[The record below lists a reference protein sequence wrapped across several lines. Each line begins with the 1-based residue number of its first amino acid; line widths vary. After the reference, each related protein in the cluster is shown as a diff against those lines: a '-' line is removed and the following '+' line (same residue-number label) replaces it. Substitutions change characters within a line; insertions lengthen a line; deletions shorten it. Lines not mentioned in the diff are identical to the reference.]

1 MNYDKERISDMV
13 RELQKEAALAEENSP
28 KLSPEK
34 QFAENL
40 TKFAN
45 TSGENYQELL
55 EGIQSHITTQ
65 EESMNKAAAELVG
78 NASAVHPF
86 PPDEPQLG
94 KTVTTTNELPKGNIT
109 PNKNAVIEGIIAQL
123 TSNKVN
129 HGASTVTIEGAP
141 QTMPIKQ
148 AELEKQAAEELLSN
162 MFTKYASA
170 VETQEEADIAYGN
183 IYKYASVAEDILEA
197 HLGDG
202 NYNTADIEKV
212 ASVMLENDIDD
223 YAEAIMKQAEA
234 EEFIEKTAERTV
246 DLLLEKM
253 AAFSAQEDELEKQA
267 EAVTYEVLE
276 KAASMLDNTGQPY
289 TEEDLVEVAEY
300 LLDQASEPSVV
311 EQALQNG

>member
-1 MNYDKERISDMV
+1 MNYDKERISEMV
-13 RELQKEAALAEENSP
+13 KALQKEAALAEDKSP
-28 KLSPEK
+28 DVSPEK
-34 QFAENL
+34 QFAEHL
-40 TKFAN
+40 TKFAS

-65 EESMNKAAAELVG
+65 EESMNKEAELVG
-78 NASAVHPF
+78 NASAVHPY
-86 PPDEPQLG
+86 PADEPQLG
-94 KTVTTTNELPKGNIT
+94 KTVTTTNEIPKGNIT

-123 TSNKVN
+123 TANKVN

-148 AELEKQAAEELLSN
+148 AELEKQAAEEMLGR

-170 VETQEEADIAYGN
+170 VTTDEEANTAYGN
-183 IYKYASVAEDILEA
+183 IFKYASAAEDILED

-223 YAEAIMKQAEA
+223 YAEVMQKQAEA

-253 AAFSAQEDELEKQA
+253 AAFSAQENELEKQA

-276 KAASMLDNTGQPY
+276 KAASMLENTGKPY
-289 TEEDLVEVAEY
+289 TEADVVEVAEY